1 MSKEAKT
8 KAEDRGCLTAF
19 AIILG
24 SIVGAGVIYFVGR
37 TFFGEDGS
45 FIFFYTLLGV
55 SVTAILLKAFWDRRK
70 RGR

>member
-1 MSKEAKT
+1 MSKEAET
-8 KAEDRGCLTAF
+8 NTEDRGCLTAF

-37 TFFGEDGS
+37 TFFGEDGG

-55 SVTAILLKAFWDRRK
+55 GVTFILLKLFRDKRK
-70 RGR
+70 KN

>member
-1 MSKEAKT
+1 MSKEAETKT
-8 KAEDRGCLTAF
+8 EDRGCLTAF

-24 SIVGAGVIYFVGR
+24 CIVGAGVIYFVGR
-37 TFFGEDGS
+37 IFFGENGG

-55 SVTAILLKAFWDRRK
+55 GVTLILLKFFWDKRK